1 MNGESHHQALRFQL
15 TVLVLVVLVLTF
27 ATLLSRRFFEER
39 KPEMPA
45 GLSPVAPTAPE
56 SGSSTLFRVAALQ
69 GEVEALQNGQWYVVR
84 AGHLLSTKDV
94 IRTKAGARALLRR
107 GRVEIELRDNMDLR
121 LDELAKETARVGLLR
136 GGKVSASVGG
146 ESEHVEI
153 TALHTK
159 TSNIG
164 AARFVVSLS
173 PSGKV
178 NVATSEGAARFS
190 GKGKDVIVPSGNV
203 SSALPDQA
211 PSDPEPIPQ
220 EILLS
225 VIWPEDDRLDN
236 QARIKGKAQPSS
248 RINVNGVET
257 EVGPD
262 GTFRA
267 TVPLKIGKNRVQVDA
282 EDILGRGKSIDRVVT
297 RTAPAPA
304 LEPTDQELWNP

>member
-1 MNGESHHQALRFQL
+1 MTGENRRKTLHLQI
-15 TVLVLVVLVLTF
+15 TVLVLVVLVLAV
-27 ATLLSRRFFEER
+27 ATLLSRCFFEER
-39 KPEMPA
+39 KSEMPA
-45 GLSPVAPTAPE
+45 GLLPVARITPE
-56 SGSSTLFRVAALQ
+56 SGSNLFRVAALQ

-94 IRTKAGARALLRR
+94 IRTKVGARALLRR
-107 GRVEIELRDNMDLR
+107 GSIELELRDNMDLR
-121 LDELAKETARVGLLR
+121 LDELEKETARVGLLR

-164 AARFVVSLS
+164 ASRFVVSLS

-190 GKGKDVIVPSGNV
+190 GKGKEVIVPGGST
-203 SSALPDQA
+203 SAALSDQA

-225 VIWPEDDRLDN
+225 VIWPEDDRVGK
-236 QARIKGKAQPSS
+236 QARIKGKAQFSS
-248 RINVNGVET
+248 RVNVNGVET

-262 GTFRA
+262 GSFRA
-267 TVPLKIGKNRVQVDA
+267 TVPLKVGKNRVQVDA
-282 EDILGRGKSIDRVVT
+282 EDIVGRTKSIDRVVT
-297 RTAPAPA
+297 RSSPPPT
-304 LEPTDQELWNP
+304 LEVTDQDVWNP